1 MKRLVLVLAACGG
14 APEPPARNATA
25 AGGPPPLF
33 ASLFKADKTW
43 DFAVTIAKSS
53 AEGHSEDKGKMTCKV
68 VSTSHTEVW
77 TSTIKCD
84 GTDDQLSN
92 TSRPDGTYVATNKG
106 LWRFAEGASA
116 PLDDKTMLIAAQP
129 AAQIHEDM
137 DPQQTDARSATAV
150 VEHAGG
156 WCVSASSSGGDESGS
171 TLCFRADVG
180 LLGGAAYFAGGSTI
194 DTTWGD
200 VPKPQ

>member
-1 MKRLVLVLAACGG
+1 MNSTPTKNRHWARWVIGAVVAIVILVVAVPFVYFQFIQGD
-14 APEPPARNATA
+14 
-25 AGGPPPLF
+25 PPPKL
-33 ASLFKADKTW
+33 SL
-43 DFAVTIAKSS
+43 
-53 AEGHSEDKGKMTCKV
+53 
-68 VSTSHTEVW
+68 STTTTP
-77 TSTIKCD
+77 TSPPGET
-84 GTDDQLSN
+84 
-92 TSRPDGTYVATNKG
+92 
-106 LWRFAEGASA
+106 GASA

-129 AAQIHEDM
+129 AAQVHEDM